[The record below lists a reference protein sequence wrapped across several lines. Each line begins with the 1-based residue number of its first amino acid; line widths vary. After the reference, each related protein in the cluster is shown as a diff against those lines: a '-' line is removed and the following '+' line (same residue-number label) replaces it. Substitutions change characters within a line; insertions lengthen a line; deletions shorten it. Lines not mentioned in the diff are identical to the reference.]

1 MMIISI
7 ANQKGGCGK
16 TTTAVNLGSVLA
28 RKHKVLLIDIDPQGN
43 LTTSFGVNKGEL
55 NRTMYDVMLGGG
67 LEKAI
72 LRKDSIDIVPSVI
85 DLAGAE
91 VQLSGRMGREY
102 ILANEL
108 RKLSR
113 QYDFIIIDT
122 PPSLGVF
129 TINALVAS
137 DYVLIPVQAEF
148 FALEGLTQLL
158 SVVDLVNTRLGRT
171 LKILGMVVT
180 MFNSRT
186 KSSNEVLEDV
196 RKHYSKH
203 LFRTIIPRNVTVTD
217 STMTGEP
224 VVTYRK
230 DASASKSYVALAK
243 EVENRLKVKR

>member
-1 MMIISI
+1 MIISI

-16 TTTAVNLGSVLA
+16 TTTAVNLSSVLA
-28 RKHKVLLIDIDPQGN
+28 RKHKVLLVDIDPQGN
-43 LTTSFGVNKGEL
+43 LTTSFGINKADL
-55 NRTMYDVMLGGG
+55 DRTMYDVMLNGGI
-67 LEKAI
+67 ENAI
-72 LRKDSIDIVPSVI
+72 IKKGSLDIVPSII

-91 VQLSGRMGREY
+91 VQLSGKMGREY

-108 RKLSR
+108 KKLSKH
-113 QYDFIIIDT
+113 YDFIVIDT

-186 KSSNEVLEDV
+186 RSSNEVLEDV

-230 DASASKSYVALAK
+230 DAPASRSYVELVK
-243 EVENRLKVKR
+243 EIERRLKVKS

>member
-1 MMIISI
+1 MIISI

-55 NRTMYDVMLGGG
+55 NRTMYDVMLDGG

-72 LRKDSIDIVPSVI
+72 IRKDGIDIVPSII

-108 RKLSR
+108 RKLAG

-230 DASASKSYVALAK
+230 DASASKSYVELAK
-243 EVENRLKVKR
+243 EVENRLRVKR

>member
-1 MMIISI
+1 MIISI

-28 RKHKVLLIDIDPQGN
+28 RKHRVLLIDIDPQGN

-55 NRTMYDVMLGGG
+55 NRTMYDVMLDGG

-72 LRKDSIDIVPSVI
+72 LSKDSIDIVPSII

-230 DASASKSYVALAK
+230 GASASKSYVELAK
-243 EVENRLKVKR
+243 EVENRLRVKR